1 MSSWQ
6 DTKDAAKQAFTS
18 AHYSDSLT
26 LYLEA
31 IDQLLAEDTPSST
44 STSNDENSNHRKEHT
59 NEHQI
64 LLSNV
69 IACRLKIGGEEMA
82 TKAIDEAKKVSTHEL
97 SLIYHMGDICLLL
110 IAEGRSMDM
119 NFE

>member
-31 IDQLLAEDTPSST
+31 IDQLLAEDATST
-44 STSNDENSNHRKEHT
+44 TSNDENSSNHRKEHT
-59 NEHQI
+59 NGHQI

-69 IACRLKIGGEEMA
+69 IACRLKIGGEGMA
-82 TKAIDEAKKVSTHEL
+82 AKAIDEAKKVSTHEL